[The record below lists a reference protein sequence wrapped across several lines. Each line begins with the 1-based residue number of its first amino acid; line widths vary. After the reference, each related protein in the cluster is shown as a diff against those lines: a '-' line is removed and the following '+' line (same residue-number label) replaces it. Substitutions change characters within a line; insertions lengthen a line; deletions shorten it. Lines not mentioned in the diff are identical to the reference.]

1 MISVKKKVVGNQTYY
16 YLEHSYRENDKI
28 LKKEKYLGGML
39 PKNLEKL
46 KKDFIFEIYKKKWF
60 EKFDKIKEKFLEELK
75 KTPESAKEKQ
85 TEAFSIRFTYD
96 TQRTEGSKL
105 TLRET
110 SNLLEKGITPKTKP
124 LRDVKEAEAHQKI
137 FYEMLS
143 YEKDLSL
150 QTILYFHKKL
160 FESTS
165 PDIAGKKRQHQV
177 IISGSKFV
185 PPFPAEI
192 NPLIEEFFSW
202 YNKNKDKLHPVELA
216 ALTHLRFVTIHPFAD
231 GNGRI
236 SRLLINFVLHKNG
249 FPMLNIPYEK
259 RAGYYG
265 ALERAQTKKE
275 ESIFLNWLFKRYLK
289 ENGRYLK

>member
-1 MISVKKKVVGNQTYY
+1 MVSVKKKIVGNQTYF
-16 YLEHSYRENDKI
+16 YLEHSYRENDKV
-28 LKKEKYLGGML
+28 LKKEKYLGKEL
-39 PKNLEKL
+39 PKDIEIL
-46 KKDFIFEIYKKKWF
+46 KKDFIFDIYKKKWL
-60 EKFDKIKEKFLEELK
+60 EKFDKIKAGFSEELK
-75 KTPESAKEKQ
+75 KTPESAKKKQ

-105 TLRET
+105 TLKET
-110 SNLLEKGITPKTKP
+110 ADLLEKGINPNSKP
-124 LRDVKEAEAHQKI
+124 LRDAKEAEAHQKI

-143 YEKDLSL
+143 YEKGLSL
-150 QTILYFHKKL
+150 QIALYFHKKL
-160 FESTS
+160 FESTK
-165 PDIAGKKRQHQV
+165 PDIAGKIRQHQV

-192 NPLIEEFFSW
+192 NPLLEEFFSW
-202 YNKNKDKLHPVELA
+202 HNKNKGRLHPVELA
-216 ALTHLRFVTIHPFAD
+216 ALAHLRFVTIHPFSD

-236 SRLLINFVLHKNG
+236 SRLLMNFVLHKHG

-259 RAGYYG
+259 RAGYYS

-289 ENGRYLK
+289 ENGRYL

>member
-1 MISVKKKVVGNQTYY
+1 MVSVKKKNVNKQTYF

-28 LKKEKYLGGML
+28 LKKEKYLGKAL

-60 EKFDKIKEKFLEELK
+60 EKFDKIKERFSEELK
-75 KTPESAKEKQ
+75 KTPKSAKEKQ
-85 TEAFSIRFTYD
+85 IEAFSIRFTYD

-110 SNLLEKGITPKTKP
+110 FNLLEKGISPKSKP

-143 YEKDLSL
+143 YEKGLSL
-150 QTILYFHKKL
+150 QIVLYFHKKL

-165 PDIAGKKRQHQV
+165 PDIAGKIRQHQV

-192 NPLIEEFFSW
+192 NPLLEEFFSW
-202 YNKNKDKLHPVELA
+202 YSKNRNMMHPIELA
-216 ALTHLRFVTIHPFAD
+216 ALTHLKFVTIHPFAD

-236 SRLLINFVLHKNG
+236 SRLLMNFVLHKHD

-259 RAGYYG
+259 RAGYYS

-275 ESIFLNWLFKRYLK
+275 ESIFLNWFFKRYLK
-289 ENGRYLK
+289 ENGRYL